1 MKKLYGILF
10 IIFISAT
17 AFITSANNGKAAN
30 SEFVEEKVEAI
41 LEKEL
46 SVAEKDALFKEHAE
60 EVFSKIKGN
69 KPALELFTQALKI
82 HYTLKEDKKIKKENL
97 LSIIDYSL
105 PSTEKRFWIINIKKK
120 AVIENIVV
128 SHGRN
133 SGLNE
138 VTSFSNKN
146 NSFQSSM
153 GAYLTAETYHGKHG
167 LSLRLDGLEK
177 GINDNARTRAIVIHT
192 ADYANPSV
200 IKMQGRL
207 GRSLG
212 CPAIQKDKKEVINKI
227 SGGSVLYVHGADNS
241 YKAKTSFKNI
251 DKAYKAVE
259 KEIAM

>member
-1 MKKLYGILF
+1 MKKLYGVLF

-17 AFITSANNGKAAN
+17 AFISTANNGKAGS
-30 SEFVEEKVEAI
+30 SEFTEEKVEVI

-46 SVAEKDALFKEHAE
+46 SVAEKDALFKEHSE
-60 EVFSKIKGN
+60 EEYSAIKGN
-69 KPALELFTQALKI
+69 KPRLELFTQALKI
-82 HYTLKEDKKIKKENL
+82 HHTLKADNKVKKENL
-97 LSIIDYSL
+97 ISIIDYSL
-105 PSTEKRFWIINIKKK
+105 PSTEKRFWIIDLERK
-120 AVIENIVV
+120 AVVENIVV

-133 SGLNE
+133 SGLNK

-177 GINDNARTRAIVIHT
+177 GINDNARKRAIVIHT

-212 CPAIQKDKKEVINKI
+212 CPAIQKDKKDVIKKI
-227 SGGSVLYVHGADNS
+227 SGGSVLYVHGADES

-251 DKAYKAVE
+251 DSAYNAIE
-259 KEIAM
+259 KELL